1 MSFEAS
7 NSIPGTEID
16 NPLKRNSKDVGW
28 EFADLVD
35 PTNMDKLKCKLCGKI
50 TSGGIYRM
58 KQHISNIKGNVA
70 PCKKSSDE
78 DKVKCKNAIEE
89 ARTKK
94 KQKNTNEMM
103 VREEVFLDEY
113 EEVEGSSKKTTQQ
126 KNIIDALW
134 KQRTHSVQQYVSR
147 WVYESGIPFH
157 AIDNDSFKRFVE
169 AVGQF
174 GPGYCPPSQY
184 LLREPLLKEEVERT
198 KILLK
203 KQEEEWILNDCSI
216 LTDAWTDRKRRSIMN
231 LCVNCKEGTTFL
243 SSREA
248 SDEAHTGNYIFEYVD
263 KCIEEVGA
271 QSVVQVVTD
280 NASNNMAA
288 KDLLK
293 EKRPHIFWTSCA
305 THTLNL
311 MLQKIG
317 NQSKFKGVIE
327 KAKCFTIFIYAHHK
341 TLSMM
346 RKFTKK
352 RDIVRPGV
360 TRFATAFLTLQ
371 SLMEKKNEL
380 RAMVASEEWNVCEH
394 SKSVKGNMSYNTALS
409 ASFWNGVSFC
419 LKVFA
424 PLVKVLRLVD
434 GDNNMGFLYGELLRA
449 RDEIKMTFKNQE
461 LHYRPIIDI
470 IDEKSRNRLDSPLH
484 LAAYLLN
491 PYYSF
496 NDPSIGSEEVATN
509 GFFTCVESFFP
520 DDIDSQSEV
529 VNVEFLKY
537 INKEVGW
544 WHLYGNGVPKLQ
556 KMAKRILSL
565 TTSSSGCERN
575 WRTFEG
581 IHTKK
586 KRNRLDTGRL
596 NNLVYVQFNA
606 KIINKR
612 RRQEEKEVDV
622 LLTTEATMAQGWIVD
637 GGDEDAETNVED
649 VRELHEEEF
658 VSDEEKED
666 AMDFEFESDTE
677 KVL

>member
-58 KQHISNIKGNVA
+58 KQHIANIKGNVA

-113 EEVEGSSKKTTQQ
+113 EEVEGSLGTRRKPLNLGPMDRFASEINLDSSLSGSKKTTQQ

-134 KQRTHSVQQYVSR
+134 KQRTHSVHQYVSR

-198 KILLK
+198 KSLLK
-203 KQEEEWILNDCSI
+203 KQEEEWILNGCSI

-311 MLQKIG
+311 MLQGIG

-380 RAMVASEEWNVCEH
+380 RAMVASEEWNVCKH
-394 SKSVKGNMSYNTALS
+394 SKSVKGKMSYNTALS

-434 GDNNMGFLYGELLRA
+434 GDKKPSMGFLYGELLRA

-496 NDPSIGSEEVATN
+496 NDPSIGSEEVVTN

-537 INKEVGW
+537 INKEGGFGRALAKAGCTKNDEKYDSGKNLIYFINFIACVFFCSLIVVDLC
-544 WHLYGNGVPKLQ
+544 HLF
-556 KMAKRILSL
+556 I
-565 TTSSSGCERN
+565 
-575 WRTFEG
+575 
-581 IHTKK
+581 
-586 KRNRLDTGRL
+586 
-596 NNLVYVQFNA
+596 
-606 KIINKR
+606 
-612 RRQEEKEVDV
+612 
-622 LLTTEATMAQGWIVD
+622 
-637 GGDEDAETNVED
+637 
-649 VRELHEEEF
+649 
-658 VSDEEKED
+658 
-666 AMDFEFESDTE
+666 
-677 KVL
+677 